1 MLGFF
6 FPKTTTGITS
16 QLVLLEPVVLVGPEL
31 GPGPEL
37 ELELEPLPPSSL
49 APQVSFL
56 ALTDSQL
63 M

>member
-6 FPKTTTGITS
+6 FPKTTTGVTS
-16 QLVLLEPVVLVGPEL
+16 QLVLLEPVGPEL
-31 GPGPEL
+31 VLGQELVPEL
-37 ELELEPLPPSSL
+37 VPLPLSSL

>member
-16 QLVLLEPVVLVGPEL
+16 QLVLLEPVVLV
-31 GPGPEL
+31 GPEL